1 MSLAR
6 GCWTMMTTITFSL
19 LFLSTSLAVPKYLL
33 LETEDDFNGEE
44 EPGQDCKQNLNI

>member
-6 GCWTMMTTITFSL
+6 GCLTTMTTTTFSL
-19 LFLSTSLAVPKYLL
+19 LFVSTSLAVPKYLL